1 MGVKHML
8 NSKFQQLKLNEF
20 SSSYLRSMLKVF
32 FGYGWNE
39 TFLKKLDKYLMQKTW
54 SYVIEI

>member
-39 TFLKKLDKYLMQKTW
+39 TFLKKLDKYLMQKT
-54 SYVIEI
+54 